1 MGATTWSW
9 IARTVETMVISKA
22 LEHISRV
29 IEVAECAHKLF
40 LKFRDGSREGV
51 LSTYSCVY
59 ESEKKADE
67 VKRTIIK
74 ELSEGFIH
82 PIDREELIRLV
93 LTVDDIAAY
102 VKAACRRAC
111 LVNPRDVDPT
121 IRDYLIEM
129 ISRVVKSVKLL
140 KEAIEVLRKEPKKA
154 LELADNVERIEEEVD
169 EIRIKALAEVLKLC
183 DKSRPS
189 VCLMAKDIVD
199 SLENSEDRCEDSAD
213 VIRSIAILRS

>member
-9 IARTVETMVISKA
+9 IARTVETAVINKA
-22 LEHISRV
+22 LEHISKV
-29 IEVAECAHKLF
+29 IEVSECAHKLF
-40 LKFRDGSREGV
+40 LKFKEGSREGV
-51 LSTYSCVY
+51 LNSYECVY
-59 ESEKKADE
+59 KSERKADDI
-67 VKRTIIK
+67 KRVIIR

-111 LVNPRDVDPT
+111 LVDPKDVDPI
-121 IRDYLIEM
+121 IRDYMIEM
-129 ISRVVKSVKLL
+129 ITRIVKSVKLL

-154 LELADNVERIEEEVD
+154 LELADNVERLEEEVD

-213 VIRSIAILRS
+213 VIRSIAVLRS